1 MNEIHNINS
10 ILIAVDEINL
20 GKKKNTNNNSVT
32 QYLVPTLNQDSII
45 PPDIDMLIQE
55 AEKYKKKT
63 SSNILIKPLILD
75 DEYLINE
82 ENNKT
87 LIREEGNKRLINKES
102 SENFENDKE
111 LLLNEDNDRYLND
124 ETQKNLS
131 NVKIKTLKIQNLI
144 IKDFEKN
151 EEKLRFKIAD
161 LEQEISVLKQK
172 KTESNKTVP
181 DNNHIEI
188 KNNFDKQIKDLNII
202 HNLSIEKKVNESF
215 FYKENYERLVIDN
228 HNINKK
234 LVNTRNQIIVFE
246 QNINELKHAFK
257 NLNKILSK
265 NSIIK
270 LNESFKKISSNTE
283 ISKINIVK

>member
-151 EEKLRFKIAD
+151 EEKLRFKITD

>member
-111 LLLNEDNDRYLND
+111 LLLNVDNDRYLND

-151 EEKLRFKIAD
+151 EEKLRFKITD

-283 ISKINIVK
+283 TSKINIVK

>member
-111 LLLNEDNDRYLND
+111 LLLNVDNDRYLND

>member
-131 NVKIKTLKIQNLI
+131 NVKIKTPKIQNLI

-283 ISKINIVK
+283 TSKINIVK

>member
-131 NVKIKTLKIQNLI
+131 NVKIKTPKIQNLI

-151 EEKLRFKIAD
+151 EEKLRFKITD

-257 NLNKILSK
+257 NLNKIL
-265 NSIIK
+265 
-270 LNESFKKISSNTE
+270 
-283 ISKINIVK
+283 

>member
-131 NVKIKTLKIQNLI
+131 NVKIKTPKIQNLI

-151 EEKLRFKIAD
+151 EEKLRFKITD

-283 ISKINIVK
+283 TSKINIVK

>member
-131 NVKIKTLKIQNLI
+131 NVKIKTPKIQNLI